1 MNTDAVISDQLPT
14 TTTRDSIPEEAAE
27 STSLLAA
34 YLQEVST
41 MLDDTWTEM
50 PSTSVS
56 GGTFSIDED
65 ATASASVTPITEA
78 PESSPESSSEPSPES
93 TPESTPEA
101 TPEAT
106 SEASSEASSEAT
118 SESIPESTPVIAA
131 TMEPADNCTSPGY
144 NDFWSSNLTT
154 LGCTTN
160 SHSLYRLPVF
170 YYTRNLNVA

>member
-78 PESSPESSSEPSPES
+78 PESSPESS
-93 TPESTPEA
+93 PESTPEA

-106 SEASSEASSEAT
+106 SEASSETTSE
-118 SESIPESTPVIAA
+118 SIPESIPESTPVIAA

-170 YYTRNLNVA
+170 YYTLNLNVA